1 MWTLAWKPLSPLA
14 RFNAARYGVWSKNS
28 NGLRWHNLRF
38 PRFVS
43 NRFRRSS
50 HSTYNPPSTTRSMRS
65 ERVQNDLGATAG
77 LRYRNGRPRIPFTE
91 RISGGGEPHPE
102 SPDQGSAVT
111 LTRRKSHLG
120 GDRSP
125 AGTKGLGGSG
135 RSSATRYDSRL
146 VSEAHRK
153 KV

>member
-50 HSTYNPPSTTRSMRS
+50 HSAYNPPSTTRSMRS

-77 LRYRNGRPRIPFTE
+77 LRYRNGRPRTSVTE
-91 RISGGGEPHPE
+91 RVSGGGEPHPE
-102 SPDQGSAVT
+102 SPGEGSAVT
-111 LTRRKSHLG
+111 LTRRKSHIG

-125 AGTKGLGGSG
+125 AGTKGAG
-135 RSSATRYDSRL
+135 RSGVHSATGHDSGL

-153 KV
+153 QI

>member
-1 MWTLAWKPLSPLA
+1 MAQLAVA
-14 RFNAARYGVWSKNS
+14 RFSS
-28 NGLRWHNLRF
+28 ESLSL
-38 PRFVS
+38 
-43 NRFRRSS
+43 SS

-77 LRYRNGRPRIPFTE
+77 LRYRNGGPRTSVTE
-91 RISGGGEPHPE
+91 RVSGGGEPHPE

-125 AGTKGLGGSG
+125 ARMKDLGGSG
-135 RSSATRYDSRL
+135 RSSATRYDSGL